1 MSSRRLCVFC
11 GSSIG
16 TRPEYAAAAVA
27 LAQAMADAGVGLV
40 YGGGAV
46 GLMGT
51 VADAMLARGSE
62 VIGVIPEA
70 LAAREIAHIGLTAL
84 HVVPSMHERKAMMAE
99 LSDAFLALPGG
110 FGTFE
115 EYCEVITWTQLGLHP
130 KRCGL
135 LNVSGYYDPLLA
147 QFDRAMDDGFVTPAN
162 RRIVIASAD
171 PAQLVDQVLR
181 PVQTR
186 GPGLTPNE
194 L

>member
-1 MSSRRLCVFC
+1 
-11 GSSIG
+11 
-16 TRPEYAAAAVA
+16 
-27 LAQAMADAGVGLV
+27 MADAGVGLV

-51 VADAMLARGSE
+51 VADAMLAHGGE

-70 LAAREIAHIGLTAL
+70 LATREIAHSGLTEL
-84 HVVPSMHERKAMMAE
+84 RVVPSMHERKATMAS

-135 LNVSGYYDPLLA
+135 LNVAGYYDALLA
-147 QFDRAMDDGFVTPAN
+147 QFDRATGDGFVTPAH
-162 RRIVIASAD
+162 RRIVIASTD
-171 PAQLVDQVLR
+171 PVQLVDQVLC
-181 PVQTR
+181 PVQGT
-186 GPGLTPNE
+186 GPGLAPDE